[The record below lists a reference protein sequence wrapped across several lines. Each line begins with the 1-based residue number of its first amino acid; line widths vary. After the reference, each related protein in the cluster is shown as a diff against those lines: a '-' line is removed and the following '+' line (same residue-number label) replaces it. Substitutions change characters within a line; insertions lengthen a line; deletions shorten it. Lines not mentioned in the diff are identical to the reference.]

1 MFFFRKG
8 ALPSHQQERDTKGAS
23 GELAGCAA
31 GELAST
37 HGLLIFPIFYNFP
50 LLFICL
56 FLEDV
61 IPVKLK
67 LFDAFANV
75 IECPTSKHT
84 TLKKKMSQAI
94 ETKTVASYEQ
104 TERSRKKHHLGG
116 SKPPVLGLALFYVL
130 HVGD

>member
-50 LLFICL
+50 LLFVCL

-84 TLKKKMSQAI
+84 TLKKKNVPSHRDENSGFLRANG
-94 ETKTVASYEQ
+94 KEQ
-104 TERSRKKHHLGG
+104 KEA
-116 SKPPVLGLALFYVL
+116 PPRRF
-130 HVGD
+130 

>member
-1 MFFFRKG
+1 MGR
-8 ALPSHQQERDTKGAS
+8 
-23 GELAGCAA
+23 AA

-37 HGLLIFPIFYNFP
+37 HSLLIFPIFYNFP

-84 TLKKKMSQAI
+84 TLKKKVPSPRDENRGFLRATS
-94 ETKTVASYEQ
+94 EPLSVSATAG
-104 TERSRKKHHLGG
+104 TERSSKKHHPSGT
-116 SKPPVLGLALFYVL
+116 KPPVLALALFYVL
-130 HVGD
+130 NVGD

>member
-1 MFFFRKG
+1 MGR
-8 ALPSHQQERDTKGAS
+8 
-23 GELAGCAA
+23 AA

-37 HGLLIFPIFYNFP
+37 HSLLIFPIFYNFP

-56 FLEDV
+56 SLEDV

-75 IECPTSKHT
+75 IKCPTSKHT
-84 TLKKKMSQAI
+84 TLKKKNVPSPRDENHGFLRATL
-94 ETKTVASYEQ
+94 EPLTVCATAG
-104 TERSRKKHHLGG
+104 TERSRKKNHHGG
-116 SKPPVLGLALFYVL
+116 TKPPVLALALVYVL